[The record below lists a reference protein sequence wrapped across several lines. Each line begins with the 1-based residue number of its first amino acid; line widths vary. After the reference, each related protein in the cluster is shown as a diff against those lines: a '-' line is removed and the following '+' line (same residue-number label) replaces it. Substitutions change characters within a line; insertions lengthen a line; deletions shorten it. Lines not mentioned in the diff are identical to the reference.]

1 MLFLLTCVVC
11 IFCLLLCCIAIYC
24 NLLLWKDHYYYF
36 TYIHTNIHTCV
47 IFNKCIQTILNN
59 KIMTA
64 STSEAISLNMISVTY
79 YNIRSHVIYGQL
91 KFKTNVM
98 KTKMAIQMETFN
110 RSLVNARASSQYK
123 LINHYERQIN
133 I

>member
-1 MLFLLTCVVC
+1 
-11 IFCLLLCCIAIYC
+11 
-24 NLLLWKDHYYYF
+24 
-36 TYIHTNIHTCV
+36 
-47 IFNKCIQTILNN
+47 
-59 KIMTA
+59 MTA

-91 KFKTNVM
+91 KFTTSVM